1 VVCVSV
7 VEFGLVVGAFVV
19 VFVVDEV
26 VVVGLT
32 LFQGINTCLPHLG
45 HFSNQVLVVSHILPQ
60 DGHTT

>member
-32 LFQGINTCLPHLG
+32 LFHTWGISRTK
-45 HFSNQVLVVSHILPQ
+45 S
-60 DGHTT
+60 